1 MKRFSTLSLLLVAC
15 LLLGLMVGLAS
26 CKAKEEPVAD
36 NTSVMPPQ
44 MPPAAPDANAPKP
57 EAKDTEPAAKPEEK
71 PAADKPA
78 KGEKTIV
85 KIVTAKGTITCE
97 LFDKLAPITAGNFL
111 LLAEDGFYDGLTF
124 HRIVPGF
131 CAQGGDPTG
140 TGGGGPGFTIPDE
153 VRPELKHDKGI
164 LSMAKT
170 AMPDTG
176 GSQFFICLGGP
187 EVVGHL
193 NMKHAVFGKV
203 TSGMDVVEKLE
214 VGDKMERVE
223 VVSESPNADAAKAK
237 AKAARKPE

>member
-1 MKRFSTLSLLLVAC
+1 MKHLRILSVLVVGC
-15 LLLGLMVGLAS
+15 LVLGLMMGLTG
-26 CKAKEEPVAD
+26 CKEKQRPVSAD
-36 NTSVMPPQ
+36 GPVMPPQ
-44 MPPAAPDANAPKP
+44 MPPAADAAPQP
-57 EAKDTEPAAKPEEK
+57 EAKDTAPAAKPEEK
-71 PAADKPA
+71 PAGDKPA

-111 LLAEDGFYDGLTF
+111 LLAEEGYYDGLTF

-153 VRPELKHDKGI
+153 VTPELKHDKGI

-170 AMPDTG
+170 AMPNTG

-187 EVVGHL
+187 NVVGHL
-193 NMKHAVFGKV
+193 DMKHAVFGKV

-223 VVSESPNADAAKAK
+223 VVSESPHAEAAKAK